1 MPRIPVPSLDDPRL
15 APYRNLK
22 DRELAREG
30 DRFIAEGEHVVRRLL
45 ESHFHVE
52 SILLTGRRADEV
64 APLAPPDVPV
74 YVVDD
79 PLVHQIVGFKFH
91 SGVMAV
97 GRRKAPVSLDTFM
110 ESTHDRD
117 RLTLVVLPDIANT
130 ENLGSLVRISAA
142 FGADAIVLGPHS
154 CDPFWRQSVR
164 VSMGTVFS
172 LPMLRS
178 DDLPRDLRSLREK
191 WQIELIA
198 AVTDD
203 DAQPLA
209 ASHRPSRLALL
220 FGNEA
225 QGLSRDIVAQCQRR
239 VTIPMKLGT
248 DSLNVAVAA
257 AVFLYH
263 YTRTTSELVDG
274 NDSEM

>member
-45 ESHFHVE
+45 ESDFHVE

-198 AVTDD
+198 
-203 DAQPLA
+203 
-209 ASHRPSRLALL
+209 
-220 FGNEA
+220 
-225 QGLSRDIVAQCQRR
+225 
-239 VTIPMKLGT
+239 
-248 DSLNVAVAA
+248 
-257 AVFLYH
+257 
-263 YTRTTSELVDG
+263 
-274 NDSEM
+274 

>member
-1 MPRIPVPSLDDPRL
+1 MDSLDDPRVL
-15 APYRNLK
+15 AYRNLK

-45 ESHFHVE
+45 ASDYPVE
-52 SILLTGRRADEV
+52 SVMLARRRAEEMTPAV
-64 APLAPPDVPV
+64 PGNVPV
-74 YVVDD
+74 YVVPDA
-79 PLVHQIVGFKFH
+79 LVHQIVGFKFH

-97 GRRKAPVSLDTFM
+97 GRRKPRLLVEQFFAGAAA
-110 ESTHDRD
+110 RQ

-130 ENLGSLVRISAA
+130 DNLGALIRISAA
-142 FGADAIVLGPHS
+142 FGADALVLGEHS

-172 LPMLRS
+172 LPLVHS
-178 DDLPRDLRSLREK
+178 DGLLDDLRTMRQRWDVDLV
-191 WQIELIA
+191 A
-198 AVTDD
+198 AVVAN
-203 DAQPLA
+203 DAEPLA
-209 ASHRPSRLALL
+209 ASHRPARLGLL

-225 QGLSRDIVAQCQRR
+225 QGLGAEYTAACQRR
-239 VTIPMKLGT
+239 VTIPMHLGT

-263 YTRTTSELVDG
+263 FTKEQAVTR
-274 NDSEM
+274 

>member
-1 MPRIPVPSLDDPRL
+1 MPTVPVPTLDDPRL

-45 ESHFHVE
+45 ESDFPVE
-52 SILLTGRRADEV
+52 SLLLARRRAEEV

-79 PLVHQIVGFKFH
+79 RLVHQVVGFKFH
-91 SGVMAV
+91 SGVMGV
-97 GRRKAPVSLDTFM
+97 GRRKPALSVSAFM
-110 ESTHDRD
+110 TGVRSRGSTELAEVK
-117 RLTLVVLPDIANT
+117 RLTLVVLPDVANT

-142 FGADAIVLGPHS
+142 FGADGILLGQHC
-154 CDPFWRQSVR
+154 CDPFWRQSIR
-164 VSMGTVFS
+164 VSMGAVFS
-172 LPMLRS
+172 LPVLRS
-178 DDLPRDLRSLREK
+178 EDLLRDLGTLRAAHDV
-191 WQIELIA
+191 ELAA
-198 AVTDD
+198 AVVDG
-203 DAQPLA
+203 DAEPLA
-209 ASHRPSRLALL
+209 ASHRRHRLALL

-225 QGLSRDIVAQCQRR
+225 QGLSPQFVGACDRR
-239 VTIPMKLGT
+239 VTIPMHLGT

-263 YTRTTSELVDG
+263 FTM
-274 NDSEM
+274 EM